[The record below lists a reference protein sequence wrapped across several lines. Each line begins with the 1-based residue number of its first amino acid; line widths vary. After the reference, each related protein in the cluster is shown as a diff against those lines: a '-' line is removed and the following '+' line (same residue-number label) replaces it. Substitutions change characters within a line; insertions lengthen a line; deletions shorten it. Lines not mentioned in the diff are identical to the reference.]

1 VTAKTH
7 PAQAGD
13 QAGDQVLVRAL
24 VPAVVEEVAALLA
37 ASHSVLFI
45 TGAGISADSG
55 LPTYR
60 GIGGLYQ
67 DADTEE
73 GIPIEVAL
81 SGAML
86 YTRPEIAW
94 RHIHRIEA
102 ACRGARFNRAHEI
115 IAALEQRL
123 PRVWV
128 LTQNIDGF
136 HRDAGSQN
144 VIEIHGNVHRLKCT
158 QCTWRDVVPDFGA
171 LAVPPSCE
179 RCGGLIR
186 PDVVLFG
193 EWLPEAALA
202 ENTAQLERG
211 FDLVFSVGTTSAFPY
226 IAGPVVSA
234 RRAGI
239 PTVEINP
246 GETAV
251 SHFAEYRLRAGA
263 KDALEALWQAYL
275 ARVGS

>member
-1 VTAKTH
+1 
-7 PAQAGD
+7 
-13 QAGDQVLVRAL
+13 VRA
-24 VPAVVEEVAALLA
+24 VRYTAGVTGTPNPPQRIDPAVIEEVAALLA
-37 ASHSVLFI
+37 GSHSVLFI

-60 GIGGLYQ
+60 GIGGLYE

-81 SGAML
+81 SGRML
-86 YTRPEIAW
+86 EMRPEVAW
-94 RHIHRIEA
+94 RHIARIEA
-102 ACRGARFNRAHEI
+102 ACRGARFNRAHAI
-115 IAALEQRL
+115 IAELEKRL

-128 LTQNIDGF
+128 LTQNVDGF

-144 VIEIHGNVHRLKCT
+144 LIEMHGNVHRLKCT
-158 QCTWRDVVPDFGA
+158 RCAWRDVVPDFGA
-171 LAVPPSCE
+171 LAIPPCCE
-179 RCGGLIR
+179 QCGALIR

-193 EWLPEAALA
+193 EWLPDAAVT
-202 ENTAQLERG
+202 ENATQLQRG
-211 FDLVFSVGTTSAFPY
+211 FDMIFSIGTTSAFPY

-246 GETAV
+246 GETEV
-251 SHFAEYRLRAGA
+251 SHFAEYRIRAGA
-263 KDALEALWQAYL
+263 RDALEALWDAYL
-275 ARVGS
+275 ARAGQ